1 MNYKNFAYS
10 NVDTAPVP
18 ATSGTSLVVSAGTGS
33 RFPTVPFYATVWQA
47 GVQPSAAN
55 AEIVLVTLVSTDTFT
70 ITRQQEGTSARTIVA
85 GDQIAATIT
94 AATVETFKN
103 LNTRTVTDTDTLTAS
118 DDSIVCNN
126 TTAMAINLPAA
137 TGNGKVFYIS
147 SINAGEVTVTPN
159 GADTI
164 DGETSQIIG
173 QWDTL
178 TIFSYAVNKWKII

>member
-1 MNYKNFAYS
+1 
-10 NVDTAPVP
+10 
-18 ATSGTSLVVSAGTGS
+18 
-33 RFPTVPFYATVWQA
+33 
-47 GVQPSAAN
+47 
-55 AEIVLVTLVSTDTFT
+55 
-70 ITRQQEGTSARTIVA
+70 
-85 GDQIAATIT
+85 
-94 AATVETFKN
+94 
-103 LNTRTVTDTDTLTAS
+103 
-118 DDSIVCNN
+118 
-126 TTAMAINLPAA
+126 MAINLPAA